1 MLGAC
6 RYEKH
11 APPSGTEF
19 QRSTMNYF
27 APAPA
32 PATSRPGL
40 FRLLSILKDNPLR
53 AWTTEH
59 FEQPFVREHL
69 PFTRALVVSEPA
81 AIQRILLENASNYH
95 KDDLLLRIL
104 SPALSNGL
112 LTVDGEQWRRQRRA
126 VAPMFA
132 RKAIVGYATAM
143 KEVADALVDRWRQKE
158 HGAILDVA
166 EEATHATLEV
176 LQRTIFSQGFG
187 RGTEEFRAA
196 MRLYFDS
203 IGQLDP
209 FDILGLPAFLPRWT
223 KWRARPAMR
232 FFDDA
237 VKTLILERQWLLA
250 EDPGNCPNDILRLLL
265 EARDPETGE
274 GLDAEELRANI
285 VTLIAAGHE
294 TTANAL
300 TWSLFLLSQD
310 RSWRERV
317 AAEARQ
323 ALAGPPEH
331 APERLVVTRAVIDE
345 ALRLY
350 PSIAAIS
357 RVSRR
362 ADQLGSEAIR
372 AGTLV
377 IVAPYVVHRHRL
389 LWHRPDEFDPN
400 RFLGA
405 NRQHLH
411 RYAYLPFGAGPRI
424 CLGAAFALQEA
435 AILLAAIT
443 ANFTLEMVPG
453 VEPEPLLRITL
464 RPRGGL
470 PMVMKARRAAEPR
483 EIRIAS

>member
-1 MLGAC
+1 M
-6 RYEKH
+6 
-11 APPSGTEF
+11 EF
-19 QRSTMNYF
+19 QRSTMSYC

-40 FRLLSILKDNPLR
+40 IRLLSILKDNPLQ

-59 FEQPFVREHL
+59 FERPFVRERL
-69 PFTRALVVSEPA
+69 PFMRVLVVSEPA

-112 LTVDGEQWRRQRRA
+112 LTAEGERWRRQRRA

-132 RKAIVGYATAM
+132 RKAIAGYAVAM
-143 KEVADALVDRWRQKE
+143 KEVADGLVRRWRQRAD
-158 HGAILDVA
+158 GTIVDVA
-166 EEATHATLEV
+166 EAATDATLEV
-176 LQRTIFSQGFG
+176 LRRTIFSQGLG
-187 RGTEEFRAA
+187 RGADEFRAA

-203 IGQLDP
+203 IGQIDP

-223 KWRARPAMR
+223 KRRARPAMR

-237 VKTLILERQWLLA
+237 VKTIILERQWLLA
-250 EDPGNCPNDILRLLL
+250 EDPKNCPNDILTLLL

-274 GLDAEELRANI
+274 GLDPEELRANI
-285 VTLIAAGHE
+285 ITLIAAGHE

-300 TWSLFLLSQD
+300 TWSLFLLS
-310 RSWRERV
+310 RNRVWRERV

-323 ALAGPPEH
+323 ALTGPPECV
-331 APERLVVTRAVIDE
+331 PGRLVTTRAVIDE

-357 RVSRR
+357 RVAIE
-362 ADQLGSEAIR
+362 ADELEGEPIR

-377 IVAPYVVHRHRL
+377 IVAPYVVHRHRN
-389 LWHRPDEFDPN
+389 LWERPNEFDPN

-405 NRQHLH
+405 SRQHIH

-443 ANFTLEMVPG
+443 ANFTLEMAPG
-453 VEPEPLLRITL
+453 AEPEPLLRITL

-470 PMVMKARRAAEPR
+470 PMVLKSRSDATVHPGAAEWGRIEPS